1 MKKFCVLFVLSLIA
15 SIPLFAQSPS
25 IKITYPGTA
34 CLNAVQKIQVTVT
47 GKYNA
52 DNQFTVQI
60 RKGDNLPVISE
71 IPARLVD
78 DRIEVVHS
86 DSSLSIPRYVQ
97 MRVATTSPKTESNWV
112 NVDIHTKGSVNL
124 ALAASDTINPGE
136 DLTLKFTAFTKSTA
150 TVTLNDSSY
159 FTLSSFEEGYFVNL
173 QYKGANTTAPFYI
186 AHAENVCGPM
196 KVSGE
201 VKATL
206 NPTSLRTLS
215 VSPQAVCEG
224 SEIRVNF
231 ATSGPA
237 LPASTKYR
245 LRISVF
251 QGDHSNV
258 KTVEVPA
265 QLKDNVLVATFPTS
279 FNVTRRAEYMLRIIT
294 ENPALL
300 GANTF
305 FDFVVYPR
313 GSAVIN
319 TPSKTIEMGE
329 KLPVGIT
336 FSGIAPYSATLQD
349 GTVISS
355 SQTNSQ
361 IDVRPE
367 KTTSYTIKSVANGC
381 GVQTVTSGSTMVVT
395 VKPGIAMEPSVGE
408 RFFCAGSKG
417 KIRMLSNIAV
427 GDGTTFTVNGIV
439 NEQKIYSFPAK
450 KVGDYLEFDIPVLP
464 KGTDLALGYDKIGAF
479 YISSSN
485 PSYKSGYYYDYGIRS
500 MPEMVVLP
508 HSVLNYK
515 NPSEAGFGYGLYGNG
530 PFKIED
536 AAGKIYNIDG
546 YSAWYPNFYMNKTQD
561 FKLKSISNACFKNET
576 VPTVRLTLDTAGAAP
591 GIYVQPL
598 DKVICKQDS
607 LEITFI
613 KTGAFNPGN
622 VFKIE
627 GYIDCCTFQTLATVS
642 KDGKHKI
649 KVPVSQGQSGYPN
662 FRVVSSNPAIT
673 SNQFETQMQ
682 GTPTDFNINP
692 PGTREAPVEYLQG
705 QEVSLW
711 VSNRE
716 GGLSAFTYSDGTG
729 DHTQELNSS
738 VSHAVVQPPVG
749 VVSAYTIKSARNQ
762 CGSFPVNLT
771 TYIRVVPYRIVISAG
786 ESGAPLPAC
795 RNGSLVVPFVIL
807 DGDASK
813 ATFSLQIA
821 RDKTSEFTDLA
832 TGLTSRTFSITV
844 PESVA
849 PGRYQMRV
857 ASSDGSVSN
866 AVDLVIGS
874 APSATISSAEKD
886 PIVLNPG
893 QGIYAMVNFTG
904 TAPWTMIYEN
914 SEKQS
919 TDNNPYQRPISAIAQ
934 KDFSLIS
941 VYNNCGYGPVSGK
954 VSVKVHPIL
963 SVLPLQDEV
972 CEGATVRVFYQL
984 QGDASLDK
992 DYIVFELVNT
1002 RTGKVTGVDSTR
1014 VRAGTLALKIPANLG
1029 DDYYRFR
1036 GVVRSYK
1043 LSTSTALT
1051 IKTKVDVSI
1060 IGNTTTNPG
1069 ESAQIQIRSNK
1080 SANEAINY
1088 RLSDGQTGTF
1098 YGGSGN
1104 SEFFLKV
1111 SPTKTTTYTLA
1122 SVDNGCGEGKK
1133 SGSATV
1139 EVNPPS
1145 ERTVTVTSWEPS
1157 DNSAFCLGD
1166 AILVHYAQKG
1176 SFSAGNKMTVQ
1187 FSDTTGRNFKSVT
1200 TTGNASPLKASV
1212 PADFIPGKQYR
1223 MRVVASDAGT
1233 GSGAYEFPLSPGTK
1247 SSARFASESIIQDVS
1262 GAAKLVVLLSGTGPW
1277 DYQVGSPLGI
1287 KTEYATSATD
1297 TIFLYEKP
1305 LAEYY
1310 KILQVSN
1317 RCGPGTVEKPDVVQ
1331 VEVITGEPSPSVTR
1345 VTVAP
1350 NPADN
1355 RLLIKFPDAAE
1366 RTIRLVNAGGVP
1378 MLFKRS
1384 SLLEDE
1390 LNISQLPA
1398 GIYVLSIEGK
1408 NFKSAHK
1415 IIKR

>member
-1 MKKFCVLFVLSLIA
+1 MKKFCVLFALCFIA
-15 SIPLFAQSPS
+15 CFPLFAQSPS
-25 IKITYPGTA
+25 IAITYPETA
-34 CLNAVQKIQVTVT
+34 CLNAVQKIQVAIT

-52 DNQFTVQI
+52 DNKFSIQI

-78 DRIEVVHS
+78 GKIEVVHS
-86 DSSLSIPRYVQ
+86 DSSLSIPRYIQ
-97 MRVATTSPKTESNWV
+97 LRIATTSPKTESDWR
-112 NVDIHTKGSVNL
+112 NVEINTKGSVNL

-136 DLTLKFTAFTKSTA
+136 DLTLKFTTFSKSSA
-150 TVTLNDSSY
+150 SVTLNDSSD
-159 FTLSSFEEGYFVNL
+159 FSLSSFAEGYFVSFHN
-173 QYKGANTTAPFYI
+173 KGVNATTPFYI

-196 KVSGE
+196 KVSGQ

-206 NPTSLRTLS
+206 NPTALRTLS
-215 VSPQAVCEG
+215 VSPAAVCEG

-231 ATSGPA
+231 STSGPA
-237 LPASTKYR
+237 LPANAKYK

-258 KTVEVPA
+258 KAVEVPA
-265 QLKDNVLVATFPTS
+265 QLKDNVLVANFPTS
-279 FNVTRRAEYMLRIIT
+279 FNLTLRSSYSLRIVT
-294 ENPALL
+294 ENPAIL
-300 GANTF
+300 GAYTDFN
-305 FDFVVYPR
+305 FVVYPR
-313 GSAVIN
+313 AGAIIN

-349 GTVISS
+349 GTVLWS

-367 KTTSYTIKSVANGC
+367 KTTSYTIKSFTSGC
-381 GVQTVTSGSTMVVT
+381 GSHTASSGATMVVT

-417 KIRMLSNIAV
+417 KIRMFSNIAV
-427 GDGTTFTVNGIV
+427 SDGTTFTVNGIV
-439 NEQKIYSFPAK
+439 NEQKVHSFAAK
-450 KVGDYLEFDIPVLP
+450 KIGDYLEFDIPALP
-464 KGTDLALGYDKIGAF
+464 KGTDHALSYDKIGAF

-485 PSYKSGYYYDYGIRS
+485 PAYKSGYYYDYAIRS

-515 NPSEAGFGYGLYGNG
+515 NPSEAGFGYELYGNG

-546 YSAWYPNFYMNKTQD
+546 YSAWYPSFYMNKTQD

-576 VPTVRLTLDTAGAAP
+576 VPAVRLTLDTAGAAP

-613 KTGAFNPGN
+613 KTGTFNPGN
-622 VFKIE
+622 TFNIE

-642 KDGKHKI
+642 KDGTHKF
-649 KVPVSQGQSGYPN
+649 KVPVGQRQIGYAN
-662 FRVVSSNPAIT
+662 FRVVSSSPAIT
-673 SNQFETQMQ
+673 SNQFEIEMQ
-682 GTPTDFNINP
+682 GPPTDFSVNP
-692 PGTREAPVEYLQG
+692 SGTREAPAEYLLG
-705 QEVSLW
+705 QEVGLSL
-711 VSNRE
+711 SNRE
-716 GGLSAFTYSDGTG
+716 GGLTAFTYSDGASEY
-729 DHTQELNSS
+729 TQELNPSA
-738 VSHAVVQPPVG
+738 SHAVVRPPAG
-749 VVSAYTIKSARNQ
+749 VVSAYTIKSAQNK
-762 CGSFPVNLT
+762 CGTFPVNLT

-786 ESGAPLPAC
+786 ENGFPLSAC
-795 RNGSLVVPFVIL
+795 RNGSLSVPFVIL

-813 ATFSLQIA
+813 ATFALQIA
-821 RDKTSEFTDLA
+821 PDRTSEFTDLA
-832 TGLTSRTFSITV
+832 TGITSRTFSIAV
-844 PESVA
+844 PESVS

-874 APSATISSAEKD
+874 VPSATISSTEKD

-893 QGIYAMVNFTG
+893 QGIYALVNFTG

-919 TDNNPYQRPISAIAQ
+919 TDNNPYQRSISATAQ
-934 KDFSLIS
+934 QDFSLIS

-954 VSVKVHPIL
+954 VSVKVKPSL
-963 SVLPLQDEV
+963 SVLPQQEEV
-972 CEGATVRVFYQL
+972 CAGGTMRVWYQL

-992 DYIVFELVNT
+992 DYIVFELLNT

-1014 VRAGTLALKIPANLG
+1014 VREGTLQLRMPTELG
-1029 DDYYRFR
+1029 DDYYQFR
-1036 GVVRSYK
+1036 GVVRSYN
-1043 LSTSTALT
+1043 LSANPALR

-1060 IGNTTTNPG
+1060 TGNTTINAG
-1069 ESAQIQIRSNK
+1069 ESTQVQLRSNRT
-1080 SANEAINY
+1080 SNEAINY

-1104 SEFFLKV
+1104 TEFFLKV
-1111 SPTKTTTYTLA
+1111 SPDKTTTYTLA

-1157 DNSAFCLGD
+1157 DNSGFCVGE
-1166 AILVHYAQKG
+1166 AILVHYTRKG
-1176 SFSAGNKMTVQ
+1176 NFSAGNTMTVQ

-1200 TTGNASPLKASV
+1200 TTGQTSPLKASI
-1212 PADFIPGKQYR
+1212 PTDFFPGKPYR
-1223 MRVVASDAGT
+1223 VRVVASDPGT
-1233 GSGAYEFPLSPGTK
+1233 GSGAYEFPLSPGTRAG
-1247 SSARFASESIIQDVS
+1247 ARFASESIIEDVS
-1262 GAAKLVVLLSGTGPW
+1262 GTPKLVVLLTGTGPW
-1277 DYQVGSPLGI
+1277 EYAVGSPLGT
-1287 KTEYATSATD
+1287 KTEFATSATD
-1297 TIFLYEKP
+1297 TLFLNDRP
-1305 LAEYY
+1305 LADYY
-1310 KILQVSN
+1310 KILRVSN
-1317 RCGPGTVEKPDVVQ
+1317 RCGTGTVEKPDIVQ
-1331 VEVITGEPSPSVTR
+1331 VEVITGEPSPAVTR
-1345 VTVAP
+1345 VIVAP
-1350 NPADN
+1350 NPVDH
-1355 RLLIKFPDAAE
+1355 RLLIRFPDAAG
-1366 RTIRLVNAGGVP
+1366 RTIRLVNAGGIP
-1378 MLFKRS
+1378 MLTKHS
-1384 SLLEDE
+1384 VAMEDE
-1390 LNISQLPA
+1390 LNISQLPS
-1398 GIYVLSIEGK
+1398 GIYVLSVEGK
-1408 NFKSAHK
+1408 NFKSTHK